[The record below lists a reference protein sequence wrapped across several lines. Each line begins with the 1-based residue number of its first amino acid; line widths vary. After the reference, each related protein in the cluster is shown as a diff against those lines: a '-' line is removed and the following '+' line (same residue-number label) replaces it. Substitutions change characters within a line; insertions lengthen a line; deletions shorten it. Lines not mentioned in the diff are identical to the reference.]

1 MYRHIIYNRRFKS
14 VELFVLNTIL
24 TVHSPIAIELSQN
37 LQVWYLPIDLLLVQ
51 SVVVFAE
58 GDTISL

>member
-1 MYRHIIYNRRFKS
+1 MYNRRFKS
-14 VELFVLNTIL
+14 VELFVLDVNKIL

-37 LQVWYLPIDLLLVQ
+37 LQVWYLPIDLVLVQ
-51 SVVVFAE
+51 SIVVFAE